1 MNHENC
7 SWSRQAGIANGE
19 NRYGRT
25 GYDTGGMSCDV
36 KPPSLGTLDLI
47 RKREP
52 GKSITAGRIN
62 EQIHIAYACVVF

>member
-1 MNHENC
+1 MKIVPGAARRT
-7 SWSRQAGIANGE
+7 SQTAKTGTAA
-19 NRYGRT
+19 T
-25 GYDTGGMSCDV
+25 GYDTGAMSCDM

-62 EQIHIAYACVVF
+62 KQIHIAYAGVVF